1 MRRKGTAVRL
11 VKVKVKSLSHVRLFV
26 TPRTVAYQASPSMG
40 FSRQDYW
47 SGLPFPSPGDLPD
60 PGMEPGLPHCRQM
73 LLPSELKERSRQLA
87 EAVARALAA
96 GQASETHP
104 ERGTGFASAA
114 MKWSDSFMRESMK
127 KNPEWMRKHAQAPLM
142 RSLCP
147 EHRTHKGSRGQ

>member
-1 MRRKGTAVRL
+1 MGMNKFISGKSAASARTGRHNSSTAGSQR
-11 VKVKVKSLSHVRLFV
+11 
-26 TPRTVAYQASPSMG
+26 
-40 FSRQDYW
+40 
-47 SGLPFPSPGDLPD
+47 
-60 PGMEPGLPHCRQM
+60 
-73 LLPSELKERSRQLA
+73 KERSRQLA